1 MYVILNSSCRLCNWS
16 TRYIFV
22 VSIKANHSK
31 QYAQLHIK
39 KVRLSVHQYLDCIL
53 FFISNSMMTSY
64 FFYSYGLNYS
74 SSKSIKIRSFYV
86 QWLLIQLSI
95 FEILPIF
102 IFWQNFSC
110 TLTFPIFF
118 LPLTIWVNYYKTL
131 GFVPF

>member
-1 MYVILNSSCRLCNWS
+1 MFVILNSSCRLCNWS

-22 VSIKANHSK
+22 VSMKANDSK

-53 FFISNSMMTSY
+53 FFIRNSMMTSY
-64 FFYSYGLNYS
+64 FFYSYGLKYS
-74 SSKSIKIRSFYV
+74 SSKIIKIRSFYV

-110 TLTFPIFF
+110 SLTFPFF